1 MNNVKTDEP
10 TLKTI
15 SLDGVELTPVNVFGN
30 KEQEEQFIKAIN
42 SSEYTNFTAN
52 KVQEQINKNLG
63 LNKNIQQPKNLMIE
77 KQIETNELIE
87 STNKQLLE
95 LQNQLNDSRIQLKQA
110 NDKIASQT
118 LVIKQLKAD
127 LKEENDKANKISS
140 KDWKSWIIGGII
152 GALVPIII
160 QIIYKLFL

>member
-1 MNNVKTDEP
+1 MDNVKTNEP

-15 SLDGVELTPVNVFGN
+15 SLDGVELTPVNVFGS
-30 KEQEEQFIKAIN
+30 KEQEEQFIKAMN
-42 SSEYTNFTAN
+42 YSEYTNFTAN

-63 LNKNIQQPKNLMIE
+63 LNKTIQQPKNLMIE

-127 LKEENDKANKISS
+127 LKEESNKANKVPS
-140 KDWKSWIIGGII
+140 KN
-152 GALVPIII
+152 
-160 QIIYKLFL
+160 